1 MSRVCIVNLTYTKI
15 LSILFVRKRRTK
27 RYTRNDT
34 LYPYTTLFRSSRWP
48 QRWPAQST
56 PQWRCAMRPSALH
69 TSQVRCVVP
78 EAAALR
84 WWLSCHAFERDRDL
98 DVGWVLHADVPV
110 ARESVDDLRLIA
122 AVVEVPGE
130 RGTQR

>member
-1 MSRVCIVNLTYTKI
+1 
-15 LSILFVRKRRTK
+15 
-27 RYTRNDT
+27 
-34 LYPYTTLFRSSRWP
+34 
-48 QRWPAQST
+48 
-56 PQWRCAMRPSALH
+56 MRPSALH

-122 AVVEVPGE
+122 AVVEVHGE
-130 RGTQR
+130 RGTQRCQLLEQVVLFVARDEDRCILVARIATLDQTVDRPDERRVGTACVSPFRSRWSPYT